1 MSQNNFEHRTHPIPT
16 IDLKFAILEEL
27 YAAPFHKAD
36 RYQLTNKFQD
46 QINPAHDAITELIG
60 KGYVETI
67 IGSND
72 IRLTLSG
79 VDAYESEHQRRKEY
93 ADDRAE
99 QAAHKRAEAAQVVND
114 KKKQFY
120 RDLLIAIGA
129 PLIVSALTFLA
140 EHLQKIINKIRFLL

>member
-1 MSQNNFEHRTHPIPT
+1 MFQNNLEHRTHPMPA
-16 IDLKFAILEEL
+16 IDLKFSILEEL

-79 VDAYESEHQRRKEY
+79 VDAYESEHQRRKEML
-93 ADDRAE
+93 
-99 QAAHKRAEAAQVVND
+99 HN
-114 KKKQFY
+114 
-120 RDLLIAIGA
+120 
-129 PLIVSALTFLA
+129 
-140 EHLQKIINKIRFLL
+140 KIIFPIISFVAKSAFMFLLEHFTKLIRKIKNLL